1 MVVQTHAR
9 GLMAAASATPEC
21 LPARVNNAAP
31 YRQVERVS
39 PSIHAAD
46 RQVVASG
53 PFVVDA
59 SRTTNANET

>member
-39 PSIHAAD
+39 PAIHAAD